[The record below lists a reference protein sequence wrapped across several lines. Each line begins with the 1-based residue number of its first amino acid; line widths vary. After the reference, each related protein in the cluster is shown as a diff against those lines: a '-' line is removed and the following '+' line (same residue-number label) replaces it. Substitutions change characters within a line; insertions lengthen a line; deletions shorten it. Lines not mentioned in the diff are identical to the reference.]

1 MSETTETVFEYAQA
15 LVAALRTCGVL
26 ESRAGWFERLLMRL
40 LRATYRQRLRVII
53 EAVPGDVGDR
63 ILKGDEVK

>member
-1 MSETTETVFEYAQA
+1 MSETTETVIEYAQV
-15 LVAALRTCGVL
+15 LVAALRTFDVL
-26 ESRAGWFERLLMRL
+26 ESRAGWFERLLIRL

-53 EAVPGDVGDR
+53 EAMPGDVGDR